1 MTTVSIDQTELY
13 GQGAAESERI
23 NESAEKQKSSVE
35 FAAFGVSG
43 SLTAW
48 QLLFCCSFQ
57 TVRWFYGM
65 AFIIIHFTLSKH

>member
-1 MTTVSIDQTELY
+1 MTTVSIDQTELC

-43 SLTAW
+43 SLTALTAAV
-48 QLLFCCSFQ
+48 LLQFSNCPL
-57 TVRWFYGM
+57 VLWDG
-65 AFIIIHFTLSKH
+65 IHHYSLYSL